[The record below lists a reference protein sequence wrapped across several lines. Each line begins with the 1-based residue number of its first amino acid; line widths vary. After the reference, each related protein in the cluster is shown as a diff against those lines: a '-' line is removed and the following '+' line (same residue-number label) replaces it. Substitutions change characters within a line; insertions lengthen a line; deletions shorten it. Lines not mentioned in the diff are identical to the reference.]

1 MAATTRACGHAHATQ
16 PRADSGDP
24 AGETDAAELVL
35 RDLVDTLLQENRY
48 GVADTVA
55 ACAGPRVDIAPLVRA
70 EVWCT
75 VPAGRGTLLF
85 RGRDGGALQRYRL
98 SRGPVWYVDPGEP
111 PRVLA
116 PDEVLTTLASSH
128 GHLDEPAEQVAADL
142 RVAVEHTAAAVP
154 DRSAGLATP
163 TPGEMLAGERLAA
176 TRCRPFHPTARAIV
190 GWSVAELEQY
200 GPGRGHPVALDWVAV
215 RHEGLRYGTGTDAV
229 WLARQLLD
237 DRARGALSDAMVAA
251 GLGAGEYAA
260 IPVHPWQFD
269 RVLPSVFGDEIA
281 ANDIIPLARSVGRF
295 HPTSSLRTLAASP
308 ESEWHLKLPLGVE
321 TLGITR
327 LLPPRELDNAQRAQA
342 TLRSILERDG
352 RLASMVVLSEE
363 HHWCTWGGDDEFADR
378 PGQLAVQLRR
388 YPRELLDDP
397 GAVVLPMAAL
407 AAHEWDALAKTLAG
421 AGFDAGDPAGF
432 FRTLSEAF
440 CALAFGFLRH
450 GVVPE
455 LHGQNVLV
463 ELAGGNV
470 RRFVLRDYDTL
481 RICPEW
487 MEMAGSP
494 DPGYRTKGGGTPA
507 LALPGMREL
516 AGYFQTLGVQV
527 NLYSII
533 DAMTRYYGLDE
544 RVLWSRLRQA
554 VRGCLDRIGLARSLA
569 TLLEAVLLR
578 EATWP
583 SRQVLGPLLD
593 RVRTP
598 GMVMPAGA
606 GHVPNPLLPRPAHQ
620 RGTGQPAADH
630 LAEHAPWAM
639 RAASSV

>member
-1 MAATTRACGHAHATQ
+1 MAAITRSCGHAHATE
-16 PRADSGDP
+16 PCPDSGDR
-24 AGETDAAELVL
+24 AGEADAAELVL

-48 GVADTVA
+48 QIADMVA
-55 ACAGPRVDIAPLVRA
+55 ACASPREEIAPLGRA

-85 RGRDGGALQRYRL
+85 RGRDGGTLQRYRL
-98 SRGPVWYVDPGEP
+98 SRGPVWYVEPGEP
-111 PRVLA
+111 PRVLT
-116 PDEVLTTLASSH
+116 PDEVLTTLANGH

-142 RVAVEHTAAAVP
+142 RVAVEHTAATVP
-154 DRSAGLATP
+154 DRFADLATP
-163 TPGEMLAGERLAA
+163 APGEMLAGERLAA

-190 GWSVAELEQY
+190 GWSVADLERY
-200 GPGRGHPVALDWVAV
+200 GPGREHPVALDWVAV
-215 RHEGLRYGTGTDAV
+215 RHERLRYGTGTDAV
-229 WLARQLLD
+229 RLARHLLD
-237 DRARGALSDAMVAA
+237 DADRGALSDAMVAA
-251 GLGAGEYAA
+251 GLGAGDYAT

-269 RVLPSVFGDEIA
+269 RVLPAVFGTEIA
-281 ANDIIPLARSVGRF
+281 SNDIIPLARSVGRF
-295 HPTSSLRTLAASP
+295 HPTSSLRTLATSP

-327 LLPPRELDNAQRAQA
+327 LLPPKELDNAQRAQA
-342 TLRSILERDG
+342 TMRHILERDQL
-352 RLASMVVLSEE
+352 LASMVVLSEE

-397 GAVVLPMAAL
+397 AAVVLPMAAL
-407 AAHEWDALAKTLAG
+407 AAHEWDAMAKTLAG
-421 AGFDAGDPAGF
+421 AGFDPGDPAGF

-440 CALAFGFLRH
+440 CELAFGFLRH

-463 ELAGGNV
+463 ELVDGNI

-481 RICPEW
+481 RVCPEW
-487 MEMAGSP
+487 MRIAGTP

-516 AGYFQTLGVQV
+516 VGYLQTLGVQV

-533 DAMTRYYGLDE
+533 DAMTRYYGMDE
-544 RVLWSRLRQA
+544 RVLWSQLRQA
-554 VRGCLDRIGLARSLA
+554 VRGCLSRIDLARSLA
-569 TLLEAVLLR
+569 TLLETVLLR

-583 SRQVLGPLLD
+583 SRQVLGPLLEE
-593 RVRTP
+593 VRTP
-598 GMVMPAGA
+598 GMVMPASA
-606 GHVPNPLLPRPAHQ
+606 GHVPNPLLPGPAHQ
-620 RGTGQPAADH
+620 RGTGYPAADH
-630 LAEHAPWAM
+630 LVGRAPWEM